1 MTTNDHRLS
10 CYGCAVPPGAHLVPG
25 GEVVMRERF
34 FGAFLTRAK
43 NLLSSSHVPRF
54 VRLCLGAMGLLSKN
68 VFRNFFCVCVCVCD
82 VLSVGDVTARGTFAI
97 LVSYADYGRGHA
109 IRIGADSA

>member
-1 MTTNDHRLS
+1 M
-10 CYGCAVPPGAHLVPG
+10 
-25 GEVVMRERF
+25 
-34 FGAFLTRAK
+34 
-43 NLLSSSHVPRF
+43 
-54 VRLCLGAMGLLSKN
+54 
-68 VFRNFFCVCVCVCD
+68 CVCD

>member
-1 MTTNDHRLS
+1 
-10 CYGCAVPPGAHLVPG
+10 
-25 GEVVMRERF
+25 MRERF

-68 VFRNFFCVCVCVCD
+68 VFRNFFCVCVFVCVCVCD